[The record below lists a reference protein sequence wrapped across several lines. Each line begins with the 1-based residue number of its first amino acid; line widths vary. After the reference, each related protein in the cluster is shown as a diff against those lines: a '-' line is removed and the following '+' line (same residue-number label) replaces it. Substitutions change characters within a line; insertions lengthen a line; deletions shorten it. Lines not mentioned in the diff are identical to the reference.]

1 MINCWVKKI
10 NSHANLKKEIEY
22 YFCTMLATTYIL
34 LGSNLGNRMKMLL
47 SAEDLIQSTAGV
59 ISAVSKVYETAAW
72 GNTNQ
77 DAFLNKVIELKTS
90 HSPEALLSL
99 LLAAEIEL
107 GRVRNE
113 KWGPRTIDLDILY
126 YNSDIIQSDKLT
138 LPHPEIGNRRFT
150 LVPLCDIASNY
161 INPIFHKSNADLL
174 VQCSDQ
180 SEVKLFSQ
188 P

>member
-1 MINCWVKKI
+1 
-10 NSHANLKKEIEY
+10 
-22 YFCTMLATTYIL
+22 
-34 LGSNLGNRMKMLL
+34 MLL
-47 SAEDLIQSTAGV
+47 AAEDLIQSKAGV
-59 ISAVSKVYETAAW
+59 ISAISKVYETAAW

-90 HSPEALLSL
+90 HSPADLLSL
-99 LLAAEIEL
+99 LLETELEL

-126 YNSDIIQSDKLT
+126 YNFEIINSDKLT

-150 LVPLCDIASNY
+150 LVPLCDIASDY
-161 INPIFHKSNADLL
+161 IHPIFHKSNADLL
-174 VQCSDQ
+174 VHCNDQ
-180 SEVKLFSQ
+180 SEVKLYSQ